1 MKDNIESM
9 QKLINAF
16 TYLPG
21 VGRKTAE
28 RYAYSI
34 ISLSEEDVQF
44 FADSLTEVK
53 SKINLWNSNA
63 LNLDPRAFSVLS
75 YISQILKYV

>member
-34 ISLSEEDVQF
+34 INLSQEDVDF
-44 FADSLTEVK
+44 FADSLREVK
-53 SKINLWNSNA
+53 QKIKFCSICGNFTDEDVNT
-63 LNLDPRAFSVLS
+63 
-75 YISQILKYV
+75 ITI